1 MNFNQQTGQ
10 LEGTVEIPEKGLAD
24 SIMHKIVWGTCP
36 DCKGEGVVEQ
46 GRNDDITKVKCHC
59 HEEEDTDDDSDINN
73 NN

>member
-1 MNFNQQTGQ
+1 MLNIQRSKLQVMNLTNMNKC
-10 LEGTVEIPEKGLAD
+10 E
-24 SIMHKIVWGTCP
+24 

-46 GRNDDITKVKCHC
+46 GRHDNIIKVKCHC